1 MSEDFGVG
9 FKKFFTDLY
18 GNLKSDNKKEAVKA
32 GALFALGFLN
42 PAALLVEGVIKGFT
56 GMGSDSLNLSND
68 NVLFGNGQYS
78 AEDYKNDIKERPWQA
93 VDISSITDL
102 SLLDDEENFPKE
114 KLMAMAAHYSL
125 GDQELTPEAK
135 QYLEKKLGI
144 TINDPASEETQFSSI
159 NSSLL
164 TPNVIK
170 TLSDEQLLTLLKGYQ
185 SGTQELTEL
194 QYNYIL
200 ARNIVIPEE
209 TDEATDEATAI
220 DRQTEYTAFDPTQ
233 MTIEQFKETYSTP
246 ESLEEIVQKYE
257 EGTQSLSPEMK
268 AYIEETLGRKL
279 NDFDYTSLDI
289 TNMTLDDFKA
299 LNYDNYQLELI
310 QSQYQVKGEALP
322 EEISNYILESLTTIS
337 FDPTQI
343 TIEQFKETY
352 SSPTILEKIA
362 QNYEAGT
369 QSLSPEMKAY
379 IEETIGRELKDF
391 DYTSLGYEN
400 MSLDDFKALN
410 YDNYQL
416 KLIQAQYSAI
426 EQNLSNEIIEYI
438 SEVLSIDTTQ
448 IEQTEEEKEDEPKL
462 EDVKEEIPDI
472 KPSGNNP
479 FGIGETFSLTN
490 NEIKT
495 ISSDSLINIQQ
506 STLEEY
512 IELYDKNPDLIQF
525 ADEHSE
531 AQFMQLYNDFKADYR
546 KESEDLPEEVKNKL
560 EANAGGTGT
569 T

>member
-114 KLMAMAAHYSL
+114 KLMAMATHYSL

-185 SGTQELTEL
+185 SGTQELTDL

-200 ARNIVIPEE
+200 DRNIVIPEE

>member
-1 MSEDFGVG
+1 
-9 FKKFFTDLY
+9 
-18 GNLKSDNKKEAVKA
+18 
-32 GALFALGFLN
+32 
-42 PAALLVEGVIKGFT
+42 
-56 GMGSDSLNLSND
+56 
-68 NVLFGNGQYS
+68 
-78 AEDYKNDIKERPWQA
+78 
-93 VDISSITDL
+93 
-102 SLLDDEENFPKE
+102 
-114 KLMAMAAHYSL
+114 
-125 GDQELTPEAK
+125 
-135 QYLEKKLGI
+135 
-144 TINDPASEETQFSSI
+144 
-159 NSSLL
+159 
-164 TPNVIK
+164 
-170 TLSDEQLLTLLKGYQ
+170 
-185 SGTQELTEL
+185 
-194 QYNYIL
+194 
-200 ARNIVIPEE
+200 
-209 TDEATDEATAI
+209 
-220 DRQTEYTAFDPTQ
+220 

-257 EGTQSLSPEMK
+257 E
-268 AYIEETLGRKL
+268 
-279 NDFDYTSLDI
+279 
-289 TNMTLDDFKA
+289 
-299 LNYDNYQLELI
+299 
-310 QSQYQVKGEALP
+310 
-322 EEISNYILESLTTIS
+322 
-337 FDPTQI
+337 
-343 TIEQFKETY
+343 
-352 SSPTILEKIA
+352 
-362 QNYEAGT
+362 GT

-560 EANAGGTGT
+560 EANTGGTGT

>member
-506 STLEEY
+506 STFEEY

>member
-114 KLMAMAAHYSL
+114 KLMAMATHYSL

>member
-114 KLMAMAAHYSL
+114 KLMAMATHYSL

-257 EGTQSLSPEMK
+257 E
-268 AYIEETLGRKL
+268 
-279 NDFDYTSLDI
+279 
-289 TNMTLDDFKA
+289 
-299 LNYDNYQLELI
+299 
-310 QSQYQVKGEALP
+310 
-322 EEISNYILESLTTIS
+322 
-337 FDPTQI
+337 
-343 TIEQFKETY
+343 
-352 SSPTILEKIA
+352 
-362 QNYEAGT
+362 GT